1 MLTEQVSDAYLAHLK
16 EIGNILYFW
25 RIKKLDFAVVVEKL
39 KQLFLIDEL
48 LLERWGVL
56 NGSFLNED
64 LIDELSLVFLFIFIN
79 YLLSNAKDRFL
90 IQTVIF

>member
-1 MLTEQVSDAYLAHLK
+1 M
-16 EIGNILYFW
+16 
-25 RIKKLDFAVVVEKL
+25 DFAVVVEKL